1 MIVGK
6 VYQISGVKINSVVN
20 NIQMLLEE
28 FIASNKWKL
37 LQQQNGTGGF
47 LKKEL
52 WRKLVVKVKARNL
65 MARERL
71 VCLRVV
77 VAQSSRSDVSLWWS
91 DILCNIVLDSLT
103 KTFVNDSLVCEGLW
117 TFSLRMGCERW
128 ACEWVVNVEP
138 ANGLWWPGRRPSL
151 VTLISRSQGWTG
163 DSYHQLVSPAVEWQ
177 QTLCVNWNHLIF
189 TSAEWGLQV
198 IQMLIKDSK
207 APWKNILVSCA
218 FREHRAQIFPDKQWP
233 FSVVCR
239 ELPGCHC

>member
-52 WRKLVVKVKARNL
+52 WRKLVVKVKARKL

-91 DILCNIVLDSLT
+91 DILCNIVLDSPT

-117 TFSLRMGCERW
+117 TFSLRTGCERW
-128 ACEWVVNVEP
+128 ACEWVVVARTQAE
-138 ANGLWWPGRRPSL
+138 
-151 VTLISRSQGWTG
+151 SRHVDLAFTRLDGW
-163 DSYHQLVSPAVEWQ
+163 QLSPAG
-177 QTLCVNWNHLIF
+177 F
-189 TSAEWGLQV
+189 TGSGMTA
-198 IQMLIKDSK
+198 D
-207 APWKNILVSCA
+207 P
-218 FREHRAQIFPDKQWP
+218 
-233 FSVVCR
+233 VC
-239 ELPGCHC
+239 